1 MQWFAG
7 VMPARGR
14 LGGKGLWVQNSLG
27 YRKTVCQKDS
37 PAASKPQSDS
47 IVVDLKKKKIV
58 VDFQR
63 KDSYG
68 FFFKKEKELY
78 INSYQWE

>member
-47 IVVDLKKKKIV
+47 IVVDLKKKKLLWI
-58 VDFQR
+58 F
-63 KDSYG
+63 
-68 FFFKKEKELY
+68 KEK
-78 INSYQWE
+78 IVMDSFSKKKRSYT